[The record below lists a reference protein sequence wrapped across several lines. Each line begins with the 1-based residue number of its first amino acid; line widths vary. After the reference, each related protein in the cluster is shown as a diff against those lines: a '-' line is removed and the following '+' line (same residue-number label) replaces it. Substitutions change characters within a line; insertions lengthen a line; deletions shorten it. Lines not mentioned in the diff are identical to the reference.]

1 MSARSIPS
9 PKNSQA
15 KTASILISFV
25 CEAPEARIV
34 HLTGDFNDW
43 DPVAHPM
50 KRRPDGAWLLELP
63 LNHGDHHYRF
73 LIDGKPVLDSHSNR
87 TARDHQGEKVSHIA
101 VG

>member
-1 MSARSIPS
+1 MSARSIGSSRNS
-9 PKNSQA
+9 PT
-15 KTASILISFV
+15 KTASALISFV
-25 CEAPEARIV
+25 CEAPDAGQV

-73 LIDGKPVLDSHSNR
+73 LIDGKPVLDTHASR
-87 TARDHQGEKVSHIA
+87 TVRDHQGEKVSYIS
-101 VG
+101 VD